1 LRRRLWPTTPAT
13 ASRPSIPGDRAAHRS
28 LPFGTKLRV
37 RRVDNGKHLI
47 VRINDRGPFINGR
60 IVDLSVH
67 AARELGMIGR
77 GLAFVKVEVIAD

>member
-1 LRRRLWPTTPAT
+1 
-13 ASRPSIPGDRAAHRS
+13 
-28 LPFGTKLRV
+28 V

-47 VRINDRGPFINGR
+47 VRINDRGPFIKGR